1 VLILLIIGNHAISIS
16 MQVQK
21 LLKLLEQGGS
31 FSAKERVALESLIK
45 HYPYFSLGHALIAK
59 IADNEAGDLSALVEK
74 AAVYATDPSHLQK
87 WLQNNLEQLK
97 ERPKDKL
104 IQDGAL
110 SSNSYLESILSMDLQ
125 KSTNPKSIDQFM
137 LIDKILEENLQF
149 DSFVETIPLESESDI
164 DLSVEWTTLDDR
176 FITETLAKLMVQQK
190 KYQTS
195 IEIYERL
202 ILKYPEK
209 TSYFAD
215 IIANLKNNL

>member
-1 VLILLIIGNHAISIS
+1 MLILLIIGNHAISIS